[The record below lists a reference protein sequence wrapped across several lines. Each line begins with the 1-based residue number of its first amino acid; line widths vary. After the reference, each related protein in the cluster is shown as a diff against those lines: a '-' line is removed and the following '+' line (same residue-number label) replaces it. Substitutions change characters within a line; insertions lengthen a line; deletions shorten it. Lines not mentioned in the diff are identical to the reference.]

1 MASNSQF
8 AIAVH
13 TMALLARSGDEFAKS
28 DCIARSVNTN
38 PVVIRRV
45 LCALSDAGLV
55 TSHTGPNGGSRLVL
69 SPATISLLDINR
81 AIEQRAIFGLH
92 CRPPDQDCPVG
103 RNIES
108 VLCDVQQQVEG
119 AINSVLASIT
129 LDAIVQQ
136 LEPELI
142 NCG

>member
-1 MASNSQF
+1 MANNSQF

-13 TMALLARSGDEFAKS
+13 AMALLARSGDDFAKS

-45 LCALSDAGLV
+45 LCAMSDAGLV
-55 TSHTGPNGGSRLVL
+55 SSQSGPAGGSRLAVPPT
-69 SPATISLLDINR
+69 SINLLDIYR
-81 AIEQRAIFGLH
+81 AVEKHAIFGLH

-103 RNIES
+103 RGIET
-108 VLCDVQQQVEG
+108 VLCGVQVQVEG
-119 AINSVLASIT
+119 AMNEVLSGIT
-129 LDAIVQQ
+129 LDSVVQR
-136 LEPELI
+136 LEPELV

>member
-8 AIAVH
+8 AIAIH
-13 TMALLARSGDEFAKS
+13 TMALLARSGEELAKS

-45 LCALSDAGLV
+45 LCALADAGLV
-55 TSHTGPNGGSRLVL
+55 VSQTGPSGGSRLAVDAR
-69 SPATISLLDINR
+69 SITLLDIHK

-92 CRPPDQDCPVG
+92 CRQPDQDCPVG

-108 VLCDVQQQVEG
+108 VLCDIQDQVEAAMTG
-119 AINSVLASIT
+119 VLAGISLESIVERV
-129 LDAIVQQ
+129 A
-136 LEPELI
+136 PELV

>member
-1 MASNSQF
+1 MAANSQF
-8 AIAVH
+8 AIAIH
-13 TMALLARSGDEFAKS
+13 TMALLARSGDELAKS

-38 PVVIRRV
+38 PVIIRRV

-55 TSHTGPNGGSRLVL
+55 TSQTGPAGGSKLAVEPR
-69 SPATISLLDINR
+69 SITLLDIHR

-108 VLCDVQQQVEG
+108 VLCDIQQQVEG
-119 AINSVLASIT
+119 AMNQVLAGIS
-129 LDAIVQQ
+129 LDSVVRQ
-136 LEPELI
+136 LAPELV